1 MNTAIDTIRLIGCEP
16 ALLPHFERLNRH
28 WIEKYFTFEPA
39 DAESLQQADK
49 YILGKGGTI
58 IFAAAGDEIV
68 GTVALKPIDATTTEM
83 TKLAVDEK
91 FQGYKIG
98 WQLVKEIMRLAEEQG
113 YKKVV
118 LYSNTILVPA
128 LNMYEKFGF
137 REISVEAGRY
147 QRSNIKMEYTFG
159 KESPQYAVAAEL
171 ASLVT
176 GWEQLLS
183 GISDREAAVRLR
195 RGKWSIKEIL
205 GHLVDSA
212 INNNVRIIRAQQIS
226 LLEIPGYDQEFW
238 TKGQAWQFMNWQN
251 LIKLWSVFNQHLVLT
266 IRTIPTEVLQHTVKV
281 NENEPVT
288 LRYLIEDYL
297 IHMKHHL
304 SQINELFNLKKD
316 TI

>member
-1 MNTAIDTIRLIGCEP
+1 MNTATNTIRLIGCEP
-16 ALLPHFERLNRH
+16 HLLPHFERLNRH
-28 WIEKYFTFEPA
+28 WIEKYFTIEPA
-39 DAESLQQADK
+39 DIAALQHADEN
-49 YILGKGGTI
+49 ILGKGGTI
-58 IFAAAGDEIV
+58 IFAAAEDEII
-68 GTVALKPIDATTTEM
+68 GTVALKPIDAESAEM

-98 WQLVKEIMRLAEEQG
+98 WRLVKEIMRLAEEQG

-137 REISVEAGRY
+137 REIPVEPGRY

-159 KESPQYAVAAEL
+159 EDRPQYNVAGEL
-171 ASLVT
+171 KALINE
-176 GWEQLLS
+176 WELLLAA
-183 GISDREAAVRLR
+183 ISDMQAAVRPKA
-195 RGKWSIKEIL
+195 GKWSIKEIL

-226 LLEIPGYDQEFW
+226 LLHIPGYDQEFW
-238 TKGQAWQFMNWQN
+238 VKRQAWQFMNWQN
-251 LIKLWSVFNQHLVLT
+251 LIKLWTIFNEHLVLT
-266 IRTIPTEVLQHTVKV
+266 IRTIPTEALQHTVKV

-288 LRYLIEDYL
+288 LNYLIVDYVK
-297 IHMKHHL
+297 HMKHHL
-304 SQINELFNLKKD
+304 SQISELFNLKKD

>member
-1 MNTAIDTIRLIGCEP
+1 MNIAIDTIRLIGCEP
-16 ALLPHFERLNRH
+16 HLLPHFERLNRH
-28 WIEKYFTFEPA
+28 WIEKYFTIEPA
-39 DAESLQQADK
+39 DIDSLQHADK
-49 YILGKGGTI
+49 NIIDKGGTI
-58 IFAAAGDEIV
+58 IFAAAGEEIV
-68 GTVALKPIDATTTEM
+68 GTVALKSIDAETTEM

-98 WQLVKEIMRLAEEQG
+98 WRLVKEILRLAAEQG

-137 REISVEAGRY
+137 REIPVEPGRY
-147 QRSNIKMEYTFG
+147 KRSNIKMEYIFD
-159 KESPQYAVAAEL
+159 EERPQYAVAKEL
-171 ASLVT
+171 GELISA
-176 GWEQLLS
+176 WEQQLS
-183 GISDREAAVRLR
+183 GISDQEAAARLR
-195 RGKWSIKEIL
+195 SGKWSIKEIL
-205 GHLVDSA
+205 GHLIDSA

-226 LLEIPGYDQEFW
+226 LLQIPGYDQEFW
-238 TKGQAWQFMNWQN
+238 VKGQAWQFMNWQN
-251 LIKLWSVFNQHLVLT
+251 LIKLWTVFNQHLVLT

-288 LRYLIEDYL
+288 LSYLIVDYV

>member
-1 MNTAIDTIRLIGCEP
+1 MNTATDPIRLIGCAP
-16 ALLPHFERLNRH
+16 DLLPHFERLNRH
-28 WIEKYFTFEPA
+28 WIEKYFTIEPTDIA
-39 DAESLQQADK
+39 ALQHADK
-49 YILGKGGTI
+49 DILSKGGKI
-58 IFAAAGDEIV
+58 IFAAAEDEIV
-68 GTVALKPIDATTTEM
+68 GTVALKHIDAESAEM

-98 WQLVKEIMRLAEEQG
+98 WRLVKEIMRIAEELG

-128 LNMYEKFGF
+128 LNMYEKIGF
-137 REISVEAGRY
+137 REIPVEPGRY
-147 QRSNIKMEYTFG
+147 QRSNVKMEYTFG
-159 KESPQYAVAAEL
+159 AEHPQYTVAGEL
-171 ASLVT
+171 KTLINEW
-176 GWEQLLS
+176 GQLLAN
-183 GISDREAAVRLR
+183 ISDMQAAARPKA
-195 RGKWSIKEIL
+195 GKWSIKEIL

-226 LLEIPGYDQEFW
+226 LLQIPGYDQEFW
-238 TKGQAWQFMNWQN
+238 VKGQAWQFMNWQN
-251 LIKLWSVFNQHLVLT
+251 LIKLWTIFNEHLVLT

-288 LRYLIEDYL
+288 LNYLIVDYV

>member
-1 MNTAIDTIRLIGCEP
+1 MNTAIDSIRLIGCEP
-16 ALLPHFERLNRH
+16 DLLPHFERLNRH
-28 WIEKYFTFEPA
+28 WIEKYFAFEPA

-49 YILGKGGTI
+49 SIIAKGGTI
-58 IFAAAGDEIV
+58 IFAATENEII

-91 FQGYKIG
+91 FQGHRIG
-98 WQLVKEIMRLAEEQG
+98 WKLVAEILRLAREQG
-113 YKKVV
+113 YTKVV

-137 REISVEAGRY
+137 REIPVEPGRY
-147 QRSNIKMEYTFG
+147 IRSNIKMEYTFG
-159 KESPQYAVAAEL
+159 EEGPQYTVATEL
-171 ASLVT
+171 GAIIT
-176 GWEQLLS
+176 GWEQLLR
-183 GISDREAAVRLR
+183 GISDQQAAVRLKS
-195 RGKWSIKEIL
+195 GKWSMKEIL

-238 TKGQAWQFMNWQN
+238 VKGQAWQFMNWQN
-251 LIKLWSVFNQHLVLT
+251 LVNLWIIFNQHLVLT
-266 IRTIPTEVLQHTVKV
+266 IRTIPTADLQHTIKV

-288 LRYLIEDYL
+288 LRYLIGDYV
-297 IHMKHHL
+297 IHMQHHL

>member
-1 MNTAIDTIRLIGCEP
+1 MNTATDTIRLIGCAP
-16 ALLPHFERLNRH
+16 DLLPHFERLNRL
-28 WIEKYFTFEPA
+28 WIEKYFTIEPA
-39 DAESLQQADK
+39 DIATLQHADK
-49 YILGKGGTI
+49 EILSKGGKI
-58 IFAAAGDEIV
+58 IFAAAEDEIV
-68 GTVALKPIDATTTEM
+68 GTVALKHIDAESAEM

-98 WQLVKEIMRLAEEQG
+98 WRLVKEIMRLAEELG

-128 LNMYEKFGF
+128 LNMYEKLGF
-137 REISVEAGRY
+137 REIPVEPGRY
-147 QRSNIKMEYTFG
+147 KRSNVKMEYTFG
-159 KESPQYAVAAEL
+159 NEHPQYSVAGEL
-171 ASLVT
+171 KTLMDEWV
-176 GWEQLLS
+176 QLL
-183 GISDREAAVRLR
+183 GNISEMQAAARPKA
-195 RGKWSIKEIL
+195 GKWSIKEIL

-226 LLEIPGYDQEFW
+226 LLQIPGYDQEFW
-238 TKGQAWQFMNWQN
+238 VKGQAWQFMNWQN
-251 LIKLWSVFNQHLVLT
+251 LIKLWTIFNEHLVLT

-281 NENEPVT
+281 NENEQVT
-288 LRYLIEDYL
+288 LNYLIVDYV

>member
-1 MNTAIDTIRLIGCEP
+1 MNTATDPIRLIGCAP
-16 ALLPHFERLNRH
+16 DLLPHFERLNRQ
-28 WIEKYFTFEPA
+28 WIEKYFTIEPA
-39 DAESLQQADK
+39 DIAALQHADK
-49 YILGKGGTI
+49 NIIDKGGTI
-58 IFAAAGDEIV
+58 IFATAGDEIV
-68 GTVALKPIDATTTEM
+68 GTVALKPIDGESTEM

-98 WQLVKEIMRLAEEQG
+98 WRLVKEIIRIAGEQG

-128 LNMYEKFGF
+128 LTMYEKYGF
-137 REISVEAGRY
+137 REISLEPGRL
-147 QRSNIKMEYTFG
+147 QRCNIKMEYTFG
-159 KESPQYAVAAEL
+159 EEHPQYTVAGEL
-171 ASLVT
+171 KALVT
-176 GWEQLLS
+176 EWEQLLATV
-183 GISDREAAVRLR
+183 SDMQAAVRPKV
-195 RGKWSIKEIL
+195 GKWSIKEIL

-226 LLEIPGYDQEFW
+226 LLQIPGYDQEFW
-238 TKGQAWQFMNWQN
+238 GKGQAWQFMNWQN
-251 LIKLWSVFNQHLVLT
+251 LIKLWTIFNEHLVLT

-288 LRYLIEDYL
+288 LSYLIVDYV

>member
-1 MNTAIDTIRLIGCEP
+1 MNTAINSIRLIGCEP

-39 DAESLQQADK
+39 DVDALQQADTH
-49 YILGKGGTI
+49 ILGKGGTI
-58 IFAAAGDEIV
+58 IFAAAGNEIV

-98 WQLVKEIMRLAEEQG
+98 WRLVKEIMHLAEEQG

-137 REISVEAGRY
+137 REIPVEAGRY

-159 KESPQYAVAAEL
+159 EQGPQYAVAAEL
-171 ASLVT
+171 GALIT
-176 GWEQLLS
+176 DWEQLLS
-183 GISDREAAVRLR
+183 GISDQQAAVRLR
-195 RGKWSIKEIL
+195 SGKWSIKEIL

-238 TKGQAWQFMNWQN
+238 AKGQAWQFMNWQN
-251 LIKLWSVFNQHLVLT
+251 LIKLWTVFNQHLVLT
-266 IRTIPTEVLQHTVKV
+266 IRAIPTEVLKHSVKV

>member
-1 MNTAIDTIRLIGCEP
+1 MNTAIDNIRLIDCEP
-16 ALLPHFERLNRH
+16 NLLPHFERLNRH
-28 WIEKYFTFEPA
+28 WIEKYFTIEPT
-39 DAESLQQADK
+39 DIDSLQHADK
-49 YILGKGGTI
+49 YILAQGGTI
-58 IFAAAGDEIV
+58 IFAAAGEEIV
-68 GTVALKPIDATTTEM
+68 GTVALKPIDAATTEM
-83 TKLAVDEK
+83 TKLAVDVK

-98 WQLVKEIMRLAEEQG
+98 WRLVEEIMRLAAKQG

-137 REISVEAGRY
+137 REIPVEPGRY
-147 QRSNIKMEYTFG
+147 QRSNIKMEYIFG
-159 KESPQYAVAAEL
+159 EERPQYTVATEIGA
-171 ASLVT
+171 LVT
-176 GWEQLLS
+176 AWEPLLA
-183 GISDREAAVRLR
+183 GISDQAAAVRPE

-212 INNNVRIIRAQQIS
+212 INNNVRIIRTQEIY
-226 LLEIPGYDQEFW
+226 LLQIPGYNQEFW
-238 TKGQAWQFMNWQN
+238 VKGQAWQFMNWQN
-251 LIKLWSVFNQHLVLT
+251 LIKLWTVFNQHLVLT
-266 IRTIPTEVLQHTVKV
+266 IRTIPTAVLQHTVKV

-288 LRYLIEDYL
+288 LGYLIVDYV

>member
-1 MNTAIDTIRLIGCEP
+1 MKQAIDTIRLIASEP
-16 ALLPHFERLNRH
+16 DLLPHFERLNRH
-28 WIEKYFTFEPA
+28 WIEKYFTIEPT
-39 DAESLQQADK
+39 DIDSLQHADK
-49 YILGKGGTI
+49 YILEKGGTI
-58 IFAAAGDEIV
+58 IFAVAGEEIV

-98 WQLVKEIMRLAEEQG
+98 WRLVKEIMHLAAAQG

-128 LNMYEKFGF
+128 LTMYEKFGF
-137 REISVEAGRY
+137 REIPVEPGRY
-147 QRSNIKMEYTFG
+147 KRSNIKMEYIFG
-159 KESPQYAVAAEL
+159 EEPPQYTVANEL
-171 ASLVT
+171 LALVSA
-176 GWEQLLS
+176 WEQLLATI
-183 GISDREAAVRLR
+183 GDQEAAMRPG

-212 INNNVRIIRAQQIS
+212 INNNVRIIRAQEIS
-226 LLEIPGYDQEFW
+226 LLQIPGYDQEFW
-238 TKGQAWQFMNWQN
+238 IKGQAWQFMNWQN
-251 LIKLWSVFNQHLVLT
+251 LIKLWTVFNQHLVLT
-266 IRTIPTEVLQHTVKV
+266 IRTIPTEVLQHIVKV

-288 LRYLIEDYL
+288 LSYLIVDYV